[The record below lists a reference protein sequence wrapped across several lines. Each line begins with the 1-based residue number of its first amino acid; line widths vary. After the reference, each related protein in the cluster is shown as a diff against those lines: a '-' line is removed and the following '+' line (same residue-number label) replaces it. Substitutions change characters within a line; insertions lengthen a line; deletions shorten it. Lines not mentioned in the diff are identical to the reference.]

1 MTIEHPGEARSNDIR
16 ARIARYEARGQRTYT
31 PSLAVLEHSAGVF
44 HYTPEGRRLY
54 DYASG
59 VLVANLGHNPR
70 VWIRRVMEYLGWD
83 RLLDDDDDEA
93 AYVPLPPLTAYNCAT
108 ELEAMASERLVQA
121 VRAHPGGGRAEKV
134 IWAASGSEA
143 VQKALWAALAR
154 DRSRT
159 FIWATRDG
167 FHGKKG
173 LAGATTGNEQSPDRD
188 PRVKFISFPKQECI
202 DVTVREQQPFDPEP
216 YRKEL
221 EALWQECGGKVA
233 CLITEPYLGAAGSF
247 HPPRE
252 YLQLLDR
259 FCKEHDIV
267 FILDEIQSCFGRTGP
282 MFAFE
287 RYGVEPDIVLLGK
300 GMANGIPV
308 SAAVGRADVLDALD
322 YGEAS
327 DTFSGNPLACAG
339 VLATLDCFEP
349 TDIVAH
355 VEGLEP
361 IIQEGLCRLKEL
373 PFVRYV
379 RGEGMVW
386 GVEITDYAN
395 RDAGAMACDCVL
407 RCYQGTEDGEG
418 IHLIGPLAKCV
429 LRISPPLVIRQEEL
443 QYSLELFYRLLETL
457 VRRSAS
463 GG

>member
-1 MTIEHPGEARSNDIR
+1 MAIAHEGEPKSNEIR
-16 ARIARYEARGQRTYT
+16 EKIARYEAKGLRTYT

-54 DYASG
+54 DYAAG

-70 VWIRRVMEYLGWD
+70 VWIERVMDYLGWHSV
-83 RLLDDDDDEA
+83 REDDGA
-93 AYVPLPPLTAYNCAT
+93 AYLPLPPLTAYNCAT
-108 ELEAMASERLVQA
+108 ELEALASERLVET
-121 VRAHPGGGRAEKV
+121 VRAHPGGSRAEKV
-134 IWAASGSEA
+134 LWAASGSEA

-173 LAGATTGNEQSPDRD
+173 LAGATTGNEQSPERD
-188 PRVKFISFPKQECI
+188 PRVKFISFPKEECI
-202 DVTVREQQPFDPEP
+202 DVSERDRPFDVEP
-216 YRKEL
+216 YRREL
-221 EALWQECGGKVA
+221 ETLWRDCDGKVA

-259 FCKEHDIV
+259 FCKEHDII

-373 PFVRYV
+373 PFVRHV

-386 GVEITDYAN
+386 GVEIGAYGD
-395 RDAGAMACDCVL
+395 RDPGQMACACVL
-407 RCYQGTEDGEG
+407 RCYQGDEQGDG
-418 IHLIGPLAKCV
+418 IHLLGPLARCV
-429 LRISPPLVIRQEEL
+429 LRVSPPLVIRQEDL
-443 QYSLELFYRLLETL
+443 QYSLDLFYRLLADL
-457 VRRSAS
+457 VKSPA
-463 GG
+463 